1 MARSR
6 TRKIGAIFTNPVT
19 GKSVR
24 VRTPKGTISEAK
36 LVRAFHKGFYVA
48 PDGKHRFSS
57 KPVQDVLKNYSA
69 QLERANQIQKERE
82 SINWRH
88 WEERGLVDDGWI
100 QFRRTIHEL
109 IKAITASS

>member
-6 TRKIGAIFTNPVT
+6 TRKIGATLTNPVT

-24 VRTPKGTISEAK
+24 VRTPEGTISEAK
-36 LVRAFHKGFYVA
+36 LVRAFQKGFYVA

-57 KPVQDVLKNYSA
+57 KPVQKVLESYSV
-69 QLERANQIQKERE
+69 QLKRADQIQKERE
-82 SINWRH
+82 SVNWRY

-100 QFRRTIHEL
+100 QFGRTIREL
-109 IKAITASS
+109 TRAITASS